1 MYIKD
6 SVEIE
11 VRSTEEALELMHK
24 SQKKRVVACTDLNAE
39 SSRSHSIFTIRIVQA
54 TYDANDDF
62 QAKVMPSIGLRLLFY
77 LTLDNRLLFEFV
89 VTGQTQY
96 PRESI
101 VTRRL
106 GRQ

>member
-11 VRSTEEALELMHK
+11 VRSTEEALELMHR

-54 TYDANDDF
+54 ACDTDDY
-62 QAKVMPSIGLRLLFY
+62 QLNVMILILSVRLYCLW
-77 LTLDNRLLFEFV
+77 
-89 VTGQTQY
+89 
-96 PRESI
+96 I
-101 VTRRL
+101 
-106 GRQ
+106 